1 MVLDRVLSRVATTV
15 ATTFVFV
22 MPVTAFAQ
30 AKFNLQNVLNLG
42 AFGLEI
48 TGTGA
53 GKIGGSA
60 SSIAYDG
67 TNLYIGAWNSTSA
80 TGNVGIAKI
89 SDAFTSPSASILS
102 GSVRSTVSQRG
113 YTALKFDSQF
123 NQLYAAWD
131 NGTADTKGISAF
143 SPVTGNVVWESG
155 LATRGYGV
163 GLDLLSGDV
172 NNRVAFGTLFSGR
185 RLLNNATNGANVYN
199 TSNGLVHLVSGS
211 SSNIRDLDL
220 DEFGNVY
227 TRAANNVMFTER
239 TGANSGA
246 TPKYLVDKA
255 NNGTNSAGQNLAVH
269 TAWGDTVVL
278 YNDRPNTLG
287 DRNQWA
293 NAMRVVRLDG
303 TELTTE
309 WKNSDGTAP
318 VTIDN
323 GNGWYDMQ
331 FLPSG
336 ELVVVDYLNSYV
348 YQWQM
353 TAVPEPTTALL
364 AIALIPLLK
373 RKRKNS

>member
-1 MVLDRVLSRVATTV
+1 MMLDRVLSRVATGV
-15 ATTFVFV
+15 AVTLLFVLPNSAV
-22 MPVTAFAQ
+22 AQ

-48 TGTGA
+48 TGSGS
-53 GKIGGSA
+53 GKIGGNA

-67 TNLYIGAWNSTSA
+67 TNLYIGAWNSTGA

-89 SDAFTSPSASILS
+89 SDAFTNPSASLLS
-102 GSVRSTVSQRG
+102 GSLRSTVNQRG
-113 YTALKFDSQF
+113 YTALKFDSQL

-131 NGTADTKGISAF
+131 NGTADTRGISAF

-185 RLLNNATNGANVYN
+185 RLLNNAVNGSNVYN
-199 TSNGLVHLVSGS
+199 TSNGLIHLVSGS

-220 DEFGNVY
+220 DEAGNVY

-239 TGANSGA
+239 TGPNAGA

-269 TAWGDTVVL
+269 TNWGMTIVV

-287 DRNQWA
+287 DRSQWV
-293 NAMRVVRLDG
+293 NSMRAV
-303 TELTTE
+303 TTE
-309 WKNSDGTAP
+309 GVELGIEWLNSDGTAP
-318 VTIDN
+318 VSIDN

-331 FLPSG
+331 FLPNG
-336 ELVVVDYLNSYV
+336 ELVVVDYLNAYV

-353 TAVPEPTTALL
+353 TAVPEPSTALL
-364 AIALIPLLK
+364 ALGLIPLLK

>member
-1 MVLDRVLSRVATTV
+1 MMLDRVLSRVSTGV
-15 ATTFVFV
+15 AVTLLFVLPNSAV
-22 MPVTAFAQ
+22 AQ

-48 TGTGA
+48 TGSGS
-53 GKIGGSA
+53 GKIGGNA

-67 TNLYIGAWNSTSA
+67 TNLYIGAWNSTGA

-89 SDAFTSPSASILS
+89 SDAFTNPSASLLT
-102 GSVRSTVSQRG
+102 GSLRSTVNQRG
-113 YTALKFDSQF
+113 YTALKFDSQL

-131 NGTADTKGISAF
+131 NGTADTRGISAF

-185 RLLNNATNGANVYN
+185 RLLNNAINGSNVYN
-199 TSNGLVHLVSGS
+199 TSNGLIHLVSGS

-220 DEFGNVY
+220 DEAGNVY

-239 TGANSGA
+239 TGPNSGA

-269 TAWGDTVVL
+269 TNWGMTIVV

-287 DRNQWA
+287 DRNQWV
-293 NAMRVVRLDG
+293 NSMRAVTTDG
-303 TELTTE
+303 VELGIE
-309 WKNSDGTAP
+309 WLNSDGTAP
-318 VTIDN
+318 VSIDN

-331 FLPSG
+331 FLPNG
-336 ELVVVDYLNSYV
+336 ELVVVDYLNAYV

-353 TAVPEPTTALL
+353 TAVPEPSSALL
-364 AIALIPLLK
+364 ALGLIPLLK

>member
-1 MVLDRVLSRVATTV
+1 MVLDRVLTRVAAAVATTL
-15 ATTFVFV
+15 AFTLPTT
-22 MPVTAFAQ
+22 ALAQ

-48 TGTGA
+48 TGAGA
-53 GKIGGSA
+53 GKIGGNA

-67 TNLYIGAWNSTSA
+67 TNLYIGAWNA
-80 TGNVGIAKI
+80 TGVTGDVGIAKI
-89 SDAFTSPSASILS
+89 SEAFTNPSVSILS
-102 GSVRSTVSQRG
+102 GSLRSTVNQRG
-113 YTALKFDSQF
+113 YTALKYDAAFG
-123 NQLYAAWD
+123 QLYAAWD

-143 SPVTGNVVWESG
+143 SPVTGNLVWESG

-185 RLLNNATNGANVYN
+185 RLLNSAVNGASVYN
-199 TSNGLVHLVSGS
+199 TSNGLIHLVSGS

-220 DEFGNVY
+220 DEAGNVY

-239 TGANSGA
+239 TGPNSGA
-246 TPKYLVDKA
+246 TPRYLVDKA

-269 TAWGDTVVL
+269 TSWGDTVVL

-293 NAMRVVRLDG
+293 NAMRMVRLDG
-303 TELTTE
+303 TELSIE
-309 WKNSDGTAP
+309 WLNFDGTAP

-331 FLPSG
+331 FLSSG
-336 ELVVVDYLNSYV
+336 ELVVVDYMNSYV

-353 TAVPEPTTALL
+353 TAVPEPSTGLIALG
-364 AIALIPLLK
+364 LIPLLK
-373 RKRKNS
+373 RKRKTS